1 MDKVVLKQK
10 TADGYMAVLTDEYR
24 YDGSQV
30 VEAKTE
36 QELDSKI
43 AYAQERADRW
53 VTINGA
59 HVLIDNRGMIVGG
72 AGGKFNGMRFNARFR
87 NYRGAKLVKGRRVV
101 PAYFNAETESVT
113 MTPYGKYINGI
124 RRSART
130 VPSLKIKRGESRR
143 AKFEKRRNAM
153 RFSNLGTTD
162 VSDAD
167 KTFKLGGIRERL
179 SGDLLSQH
187 IGPDG
192 KLTPQRNHLHGQ
204 IVGRHLKG
212 VAKPTGQ
219 PTMTFLGGG
228 SAAGKSTYT
237 KNPNSNFPDKKS
249 AVHVDSDNIKG
260 MLPEYRQLVADKNSQ
275 AAAYAHEESSAI
287 AKRVMKVAR
296 ERGYNVVLDGTG
308 DNSVESMKK
317 KIKSARDAGMR
328 IEGVYC
334 TCPTQVAVDRS
345 LERAKKTGRDVPI
358 NKIKNIHKNVS
369 QIFPQ
374 IASEFDSVKLVDTTT
389 KTPVLIATCKR
400 GEQITVHNEKL
411 WQDFLAKGNEV

>member
-1 MDKVVLKQK
+1 MDKVILKQK
-10 TADGYMAVLTDEYR
+10 TAGGYMAVLTDEYR

-101 PAYFNAETESVT
+101 PAYFNAETERAT
-113 MTPYGKYINGI
+113 TTPHGKYINGI
-124 RRSART
+124 RRGTRT
-130 VPSLKIKRGESRR
+130 VPKLTVKRGESRR
-143 AKFEKRRNAM
+143 AKFEKRRQGL
-153 RFSNLGTTD
+153 RFKDLGTTD
-162 VSDAD
+162 VSDAN
-167 KTFKLGGIRERL
+167 KNFRLGGIHEKL

-192 KLTPQRNHLHGQ
+192 KITPERNRLHAK
-204 IVGRHLKG
+204 IVVEHLKG
-212 VAKPTGQ
+212 VEKAKGQ

-237 KNPNSNFPDKKS
+237 KNPNSNFPSKKK
-249 AVHVDSDNIKG
+249 AVHVDSDEIKKK
-260 MLPEYRQLVADKNSQ
+260 LPEYNKLVREGNQS
-275 AAAYAHEESSAI
+275 AAGYAHEESSAV
-287 AKRVMKVAR
+287 AKRVMGVAR
-296 ERGYNVVLDGTG
+296 RNGYNVVLDGTG
-308 DNSVESMKK
+308 DNSEKSMLN
-317 KIKSARDAGMR
+317 KINGARAEGMR
-328 IEGVYC
+328 VEGVYC
-334 TCPTQVAVDRS
+334 TCPTNVAVQRAM
-345 LERAKKTGRDVPI
+345 ERGAKTGRIVKEDVI
-358 NKIKNIHKNVS
+358 RSIHKKVS
-369 QIFPQ
+369 QIFPK

-389 KTPVLIATCKR
+389 KDPILIATCKR